1 MRSFD
6 LPVRRPVVAAAFAL
20 LLLAVG
26 GYAATQL
33 PVREYPDVDP
43 PIVSVATVYPG
54 ASAKVVERDVT
65 REIEDNLNGI
75 EGIDRITSTS
85 RAGFSDISVEMEIGQ
100 DLDAAAADVRDRVAA
115 VRSELPDEVDAPV
128 IAKAAG
134 DAQAMMWVTLTSEL
148 RDRRALTDLVIRRL
162 QDPLSIVPGVS
173 QVQIGG
179 ARRYAMRLWLDAE
192 AMAAR
197 GLTVGD
203 VAAALEAEN
212 VELPAGRIET
222 EQSEIAVRTLTKLRD
237 AEEFRD
243 LVVAERD
250 GAQVTIRDIARVERG
265 AESYR
270 SAVLKDGE
278 PAVGVGIVRQSQAN
292 ALAVAER
299 VKTELDRLAPQ
310 IPEDVALEISY
321 DQTIFIEGSLREV
334 VKTLAIT
341 ALLVIVVIYVFLGSA
356 RGALV
361 PAATIPISLI
371 ATFAVLSVA
380 GFSINTLTLLALVL
394 AVGLVVDDAIV
405 VLENVVRRRELGES
419 PLLAGARGGAEV
431 GLAVV
436 ATTAVLA
443 AVLVPVAALGGTTGR
458 LFTEFAIALA
468 AAVIFSS
475 FLAMTLGIALAAR
488 LAESSAER
496 RGVLGAVHR
505 GIERLDRA
513 YGGIV
518 ERLVGAAWVA
528 VPLVV
533 ATGAAGWWL
542 LQNLPAELAPT
553 EDRAVFIVPV
563 TTPNS
568 ASIERTRAA
577 VAEVDRIAQR
587 YAGEGGPVD
596 SVIAIAGTGRRGPPQ
611 VQSALVIVK
620 LKVWGERDIGQQ
632 ALVGRLAPA
641 ITTIPGA
648 RAAPISP
655 PSLVADSFGKPI
667 QLVIGGPTYATAE
680 GWARQVLP
688 EIRALEGLRNVE
700 LEFDRESPEYQLT
713 IDRRLAADLGLSVRE
728 IARALRVFVAGDDVT
743 EYHDR
748 GQTYEVM
755 LRGREAD
762 RDTPADLDA
771 IFVRSSSGELV
782 PLAQVVT
789 GEVVGTA
796 DSYRRVDRRPSMV
809 ISAVPAEGA
818 DLGSMIAAMDDIA
831 RAELPAEAAISWLGL
846 SEEFT
851 TSSARTGLVFLLALV
866 VVYLVLAALFESFV
880 YPLVVLV
887 TVPLALTAGL
897 AALWVTGQSF
907 NVFSQIGLLLVVGL
921 LAKNGI
927 LVIDF
932 ANQRRAAGIER
943 REAIVE
949 AARARFRPVL
959 MTSIATFSGAVPLAL
974 AVGPGSESRM
984 VIGTVVMAGIVGAT
998 LITLLLVP
1006 GLYAVAARL
1015 GGVPGAPTRR
1025 LEAERNPTAESP

>member
-1 MRSFD
+1 MKSFD

-26 GYAATQL
+26 AYTATQL

-54 ASAKVVERDVT
+54 ASARVVERDVT

-85 RAGFSDISVEMEIGQ
+85 RAGFSDISVEMAIGQ

-115 VRSELPDEVDAPV
+115 VRSELPEEVEAPV

-134 DAQAMMWVTLTSEL
+134 DAQAMMWITLTSDV
-148 RDRRALTDLVIRRL
+148 RDRRALTDVVVRRL
-162 QDPLSIVPGVS
+162 SDPLSIVPGVS
-173 QVQIGG
+173 QVIIGG
-179 ARRYAMRLWLDAE
+179 ERRYAMRLWLDAE

-197 GLTVGD
+197 GLTVAD
-203 VAAALEAEN
+203 VAAALRAEN

-222 EQSEIAVRTLTKLRD
+222 ERSEIAVRTLTKLRD

-243 LVVAERD
+243 LVVAERE

-299 VKTELDRLAPQ
+299 VKAELDRLEPQ
-310 IPEDVALEISY
+310 IPGDVALEISY
-321 DQTIFIEGSLREV
+321 DQTLFIEGSLREV

-341 ALLVIVVIYVFLGSA
+341 AVLVIVVIYVFLGSA

-361 PAATIPISLI
+361 PAATIPTSLV
-371 ATFAVLSVA
+371 ATFAVLAAA

-394 AVGLVVDDAIV
+394 AIGLVVDDAIV
-405 VLENVVRRRELGES
+405 VLENVTRRRELGEPS
-419 PLLAGARGGAEV
+419 LLAGARGGAEV

-436 ATTAVLA
+436 ATTTVLA

-488 LAESSAER
+488 LAESSTEEG
-496 RGVLGAVHR
+496 GVLGALHR
-505 GIERLDRA
+505 GIEALNRA
-513 YGGIV
+513 YGRIV

-528 VPLVV
+528 VPLVIL
-533 ATGAAGWWL
+533 TGAAGWWL
-542 LQNLPAELAPT
+542 VQNLPAELAPT
-553 EDRAVFIVPV
+553 EDRAVFIVPLS
-563 TTPNS
+563 TPKS
-568 ASIERTRAA
+568 ASIERTRDAVAA
-577 VAEVDRIAQR
+577 VDAIAQQH
-587 YAGEGGPVD
+587 AGPDGPVD

-611 VQSALVIVK
+611 VQSGLVIVK
-620 LKVWGERDIGQQ
+620 LKVWGERDVGQQ
-632 ALVGRLAPA
+632 ELVGRLAPA

-648 RAAPISP
+648 RAAPINP
-655 PSLVADSFGKPI
+655 PSLVADAFGKPV
-667 QLVIGGPTYATAE
+667 QLVIGGPDYATAE
-680 GWARQVLP
+680 DWAREILP
-688 EIRALEGLRNVE
+688 QIRELPLRNVE

-713 IDRRLAADLGLSVRE
+713 IDRRLAADLGLSVRQ

-755 LRGREAD
+755 LRGREGD

-771 IFVRSSSGELV
+771 IFVRSAAGELV

-818 DLGSMIAAMDDIA
+818 DLGSVIAAMGGIA
-831 RAELPAEAAISWLGL
+831 RAQLPAEASISWLGL
-846 SEEFT
+846 SEEFS
-851 TSSARTGLVFLLALV
+851 TSSARTGLVFALALV

-880 YPLVVLV
+880 YPLVVMV
-887 TVPLALTAGL
+887 TVPLALTTGL
-897 AALWVTGQSF
+897 AALWATGQSF

-943 REAIVE
+943 RQAIVE

-959 MTSIATFSGAVPLAL
+959 MTSIATFTGALPLAL

-998 LITLLLVP
+998 AITLLLVP
-1006 GLYAVAARL
+1006 GLYAVAAGV
-1015 GGVPGAPTRR
+1015 GGTPGAPTRR
-1025 LEAERNPTAESP
+1025 LEAERAAAE

>member
-1 MRSFD
+1 VRSFD

-20 LLLAVG
+20 LLFAVG
-26 GYAATQL
+26 AYTATQL

-54 ASAKVVERDVT
+54 ASARVVERDVT

-85 RAGFSDISVEMEIGQ
+85 RAGFSDISVEMAIGQ
-100 DLDAAAADVRDRVAA
+100 DLDAAAADVRDRVSA
-115 VRSELPDEVDAPV
+115 VRGELPDEVEEPV

-134 DAQAMMWVTLTSEL
+134 DAQAMMWLTLTSDV
-148 RDRRALTDLVIRRL
+148 RDRRALTDVVVRRL
-162 QDPLSIVPGVS
+162 SDPLSIVPGVS
-173 QVQIGG
+173 QVIIGG
-179 ARRYAMRLWLDAE
+179 ERRYAMRLWLDAE

-197 GLTVGD
+197 GLTVAD
-203 VAAALEAEN
+203 VAAALRAEN

-222 EQSEIAVRTLTKLRD
+222 ERSEIAVRTLTKLRD
-237 AEEFRD
+237 AGEFRD
-243 LVVAERD
+243 LVVAERA
-250 GAQVTIRDIARVERG
+250 GAQVTVRDIARVERG

-299 VKTELDRLAPQ
+299 VKAELDRLRPQ

-341 ALLVIVVIYVFLGSA
+341 AVLVILVIYLFLGSA

-361 PAATIPISLI
+361 PAATIPTSLV
-371 ATFAVLSVA
+371 ATFAVLAVA

-394 AVGLVVDDAIV
+394 AIGLVVDDAIV
-405 VLENVVRRRELGES
+405 VLENVTRRRELGEP
-419 PLLAGARGGAEV
+419 PLLAGARGGGEV

-436 ATTAVLA
+436 ATTTVLA

-468 AAVIFSS
+468 AAVIFST
-475 FLAMTLGIALAAR
+475 FLAMTLGIALSAR
-488 LAESSAER
+488 LAETTTTAG
-496 RGVLGAVHR
+496 GVLGRVHA
-505 GIERLDRA
+505 GIERLNRA

-518 ERLVGAAWVA
+518 DRLIGAAWVA
-528 VPLVV
+528 VPLVI

-553 EDRAVFIVPV
+553 EDRAVFIVPLS
-563 TTPNS
+563 TPKS
-568 ASIERTRAA
+568 ASIERTRDA
-577 VAEVDRIAQR
+577 VARVNAIAQD
-587 YAGEGGPVD
+587 YAGEDGPVD

-611 VQSALVIVK
+611 VQSGLVIVK
-620 LKVWGERDIGQQ
+620 LEVWGERDIGQQ
-632 ALVGRLAPA
+632 ELVGRLAPA
-641 ITTIPGA
+641 ITAIPGA
-648 RAAPISP
+648 RAAPINP
-655 PSLVADSFGKPI
+655 PSLVADAFGKPV
-667 QLVIGGPTYATAE
+667 QLVIGGPDYATAE
-680 GWARQVLP
+680 NWAREILP
-688 EIRALEGLRNVE
+688 EIRALPLRNVE

-713 IDRRLAADLGLSVRE
+713 IDRRLAADLGLSVRQ

-755 LRGREAD
+755 LRGREGD

-771 IFVRSSSGELV
+771 IFVRSAAGELV
-782 PLAQVVT
+782 PLAHVVT

-818 DLGSMIAAMDDIA
+818 DLGSVIAAMGGIA
-831 RAELPAEAAISWLGL
+831 RAQLPAEASISWLGL

-851 TSSARTGLVFLLALV
+851 TSSARTGLVFALALV

-880 YPLVVLV
+880 YPLVVMV
-887 TVPLALTAGL
+887 TVPLALTTGL
-897 AALWVTGQSF
+897 AALWATGQSF

-943 REAIVE
+943 RQAIVE

-959 MTSIATFSGAVPLAL
+959 MTSIATFTGALPLAL

-998 LITLLLVP
+998 AITLLLVP
-1006 GLYAVAARL
+1006 GLYAVAARV

-1025 LEAERNPTAESP
+1025 LESERAAAE

>member
-1 MRSFD
+1 VRSFD

-26 GYAATQL
+26 AYAATQL

-54 ASAKVVERDVT
+54 ASARVVERDVT

-85 RAGFSDISVEMEIGQ
+85 RAGFSDITVEMRIGQ
-100 DLDAAAADVRDRVAA
+100 DLDAAAADVRDRVSA
-115 VRSELPDEVDAPV
+115 VRGELPDEVEEPV

-134 DAQAMMWVTLTSEL
+134 DAQAMMWLTLTSDV
-148 RDRRALTDLVIRRL
+148 RDRRALTDVVVRRL
-162 QDPLSIVPGVS
+162 SDPLSIVPGVS
-173 QVQIGG
+173 QVIIGG
-179 ARRYAMRLWLDAE
+179 ERRYAMRLWLDAE

-197 GLTVGD
+197 GLTVTD
-203 VAAALEAEN
+203 VARVLRAEN

-222 EQSEIAVRTLTKLRD
+222 NRSEIAVRTLTKLRD

-243 LVVAERD
+243 LVVAERE
-250 GAQVTIRDIARVERG
+250 GAQVTVRDIARVERG

-299 VKTELDRLAPQ
+299 VKAELDRLRPQ
-310 IPEDVALEISY
+310 LPEDVALEISY
-321 DQTIFIEGSLREV
+321 DQTIFIQGSLREV

-341 ALLVIVVIYVFLGSA
+341 AVLVIVVIYLFLGSA

-361 PAATIPISLI
+361 PAATIPTSLI
-371 ATFAVLSVA
+371 ATFAVLA
-380 GFSINTLTLLALVL
+380 AFGFSINTLTLLALVL
-394 AVGLVVDDAIV
+394 AIGLVVDDAIV
-405 VLENVVRRRELGES
+405 VLENVTRRREFGEP

-436 ATTAVLA
+436 ATTTVLA

-468 AAVIFSS
+468 AAVIFST

-488 LAESSAER
+488 LAETTTAGG
-496 RGVLGAVHR
+496 GVLGRVHA
-505 GIERLDRA
+505 GIERLNHA
-513 YGGIV
+513 YGRIV

-528 VPLVV
+528 VPLVI
-533 ATGAAGWWL
+533 ATAAAGWWL
-542 LQNLPAELAPT
+542 VQNLPAELAPT
-553 EDRAVFIVPV
+553 EDRAVFIVPL
-563 TTPNS
+563 TTPKS
-568 ASIERTRAA
+568 ASIERTRDAVAA
-577 VAEVDRIAQR
+577 VDAIARQ
-587 YAGEGGPVD
+587 YAGDDGPVD

-611 VQSALVIVK
+611 VQSGLVIVK
-620 LKVWGERDIGQQ
+620 LKVWGEREIGQQ
-632 ALVGRLAPA
+632 ELVGRLAPA

-655 PSLVADSFGKPI
+655 PSLVADAFGKPV
-667 QLVIGGPTYATAE
+667 QLVIGGPDYATAE
-680 GWARQVLP
+680 DWARAILP
-688 EIRALEGLRNVE
+688 EVRELPLRNVE

-748 GQTYEVM
+748 GQTYEVV
-755 LRGREAD
+755 LRGREGD

-771 IFVRSSSGELV
+771 IFVRSAAGELV

-818 DLGSMIAAMDDIA
+818 DLGSIVARLGAIA
-831 RAELPAEAAISWLGL
+831 RAGLPAEAWISWLGV
-846 SEEFT
+846 SEEFAT
-851 TSSARTGLVFLLALV
+851 ASARTGLVFALALV

-880 YPLVVLV
+880 YPLVVMV
-887 TVPLALTAGL
+887 TVPLALTTGL
-897 AALWVTGQSF
+897 AALWATGQSF

-932 ANQRRAAGIER
+932 ANQRRAAGVER
-943 REAIVE
+943 RDAIVE

-959 MTSIATFSGAVPLAL
+959 MTSIATFTGALPLAL

-998 LITLLLVP
+998 AITLLLVP
-1006 GLYAVAARL
+1006 GLYAVAARV

-1025 LEAERNPTAESP
+1025 LEAERAAAE

>member
-1 MRSFD
+1 VSSFD

-26 GYAATQL
+26 GYMATQL

-85 RAGFSDISVEMEIGQ
+85 RAGFSDISVEMAIGQ

-115 VRSELPDEVDAPV
+115 VRSELPDEVEAPV
-128 IAKAAG
+128 ISKAAG
-134 DAQAMMWVTLTSEL
+134 DAQAMMWITLTSDV
-148 RDRRALTDLVIRRL
+148 RDRRALTDVVIRRL
-162 QDPLSIVPGVS
+162 EDPLSIVPGVS

-197 GLTVGD
+197 GLTVTD
-203 VAAALEAEN
+203 VANALRAEN

-243 LVVAERD
+243 LVVAEQD
-250 GAQVTIRDIARVERG
+250 GAQVTVRDIARVERG

-299 VKTELDRLAPQ
+299 VKAELDRLEPQ
-310 IPEDVALEISY
+310 IPDDVELEISY

-341 ALLVIVVIYVFLGSA
+341 AVLVIAVIYLFLGSA

-361 PAATIPISLI
+361 PAATIPTSLV
-371 ATFAVLSVA
+371 ATFAVLAVA

-405 VLENVVRRRELGES
+405 VLENVVRRRELGEP
-419 PLLAGARGGAEV
+419 PLLAAARGGAEV

-475 FLAMTLGIALAAR
+475 FLAMTLGIALASR
-488 LAESSAER
+488 LAESSTAEG
-496 RGVLGAVHR
+496 GVLGAVHR
-505 GIERLDRA
+505 GIEALNGA
-513 YGGIV
+513 YGRIV

-528 VPLVV
+528 VPLVI

-553 EDRAVFIVPV
+553 EDRAVFIVPL
-563 TTPNS
+563 TTPKS

-577 VAEVDRIAQR
+577 VAEVNAIAQE
-587 YAGEGGPVD
+587 YAGPDGPVD

-611 VQSALVIVK
+611 VESGLVIVK
-620 LKVWGERDIGQQ
+620 LETWGAREIGQQ

-641 ITTIPGA
+641 ITSIPGA
-648 RAAPISP
+648 RAAPINP
-655 PSLVADSFGKPI
+655 PSLVADSFGKPV
-667 QLVIGGPTYATAE
+667 QLVIGGPDYATAE
-680 GWARQVLP
+680 GWAREILP
-688 EIRALEGLRNVE
+688 EIRELPLRNVE

-728 IARALRVFVAGDDVT
+728 IAQALRVFVAGDDVT

-755 LRGREAD
+755 LRGREGD
-762 RDTPADLDA
+762 RDAPADLDA
-771 IFVRSSSGELV
+771 VFVRSAAGELV

-818 DLGSMIAAMDDIA
+818 DLGSVIAEIGGIA
-831 RAELPAEAAISWLGL
+831 RAQLPAEASVSWLGL

-851 TSSARTGLVFLLALV
+851 TSSARTGLVFALALV

-897 AALWVTGQSF
+897 AALWFTGQSF

-943 REAIVE
+943 RQAIVE

-1006 GLYAVAARL
+1006 GLYAVAARM
-1015 GGVPGAPTRR
+1015 GGVPGRAGER
-1025 LEAERNPTAESP
+1025 LEAERAETA